1 MAMVNEIRQVTTD
14 HMKKTIE
21 HLSTELSHIRTGR
34 ASAALLDT
42 IKVDYYGTPSPLKH
56 IAAISVPDSKTIL
69 VQPYQPNM
77 LQPIDK
83 ALRQSELG
91 HNPNNDGHSLRIPI
105 PQLTEERR
113 KEIIKVVRKL
123 GEDTRVAIRN
133 IRRDSIDKLRTAQ
146 KNSSITEDE
155 LHKSE
160 KEMQDLTDKYI
171 SEIDSIVAVK
181 EKEIMTV

>member
-1 MAMVNEIRQVTTD
+1 MVKEIYQVTTD
-14 HMKKTIE
+14 HMKKTVE

-56 IAAISVPDSKTIL
+56 VAAISVPDSKTIL
-69 VQPYQPNM
+69 VQPYQANM
-77 LQPIDK
+77 LQPIEK
-83 ALRQSELG
+83 SIRQSDLG
-91 HNPNNDGHSLRIPI
+91 LNPNNDGHSIRIPI

-113 KEIIKVVRKL
+113 KEILKVARKL
-123 GEDTRVAIRN
+123 GEDTRIAIRN
-133 IRRDSIDKLRTAQ
+133 IRRDSIDKLRAAE
-146 KNSSITEDE
+146 KSGSITEDD
-155 LHKSE
+155 LRKSE

-171 SEIDSIVAVK
+171 SEIDVIIVAK